1 MISPSSIDGCVRLC
15 AVCVCVCEQHNFI
28 VDLHQNHSLM
38 MYKLS
43 PNTGSMCCLCD
54 TWKFVFF
61 CNGVPFWAALC
72 GLFITILNV
81 YLGYCAEVWVC
92 VYACFSGCYGPQL
105 VDSQQTSL
113 VKTKQD
119 VHFVCSSTLIDIDL
133 FASLVGLKVCFV
145 PSPVIFPP
153 PRKGSQSVPF
163 SAAFLFLKPN
173 PLSIPSSL
181 KHH

>member
-1 MISPSSIDGCVRLC
+1 
-15 AVCVCVCEQHNFI
+15 
-28 VDLHQNHSLM
+28 
-38 MYKLS
+38 MYILS
-43 PNTGSMCCLCD
+43 PPTGSVCCLCD

-72 GLFITILNV
+72 GLFITILNA

-92 VYACFSGCYGPQL
+92 VYACFPGCYGPQL
-105 VDSQQTSL
+105 VDSRQTSL

-133 FASLVGLKVCFV
+133 FAPLAGLKVCFV
-145 PSPVIFPP
+145 PSPAIFPP
-153 PRKGSQSVPF
+153 SRRGSQSVPF

-181 KHH
+181 KHHSNCAGSL